1 MISCSH
7 LLLDLFSQT
16 EENLE
21 LTDNEIGDKGAQQLA
36 DAIRKN
42 TVSWTLFTY
51 LRCIHTFLHRNSPN
65 STSQRTT
72 LAIRELNIWLML
84 SCIARW
90 ISFYSHLSRLHLHF
104 FTQTLTTFDLS
115 CNKIGDDGVQ
125 SLADA
130 IRNNEVKICS
140 FISLIL
146 IWIFSCRHSPKSI
159 SRTMKSEIKGLIISP
174 MLFNTTQYT
183 SFFLYI
189 TS

>member
-1 MISCSH
+1 MV
-7 LLLDLFSQT
+7 LDLFSQT
-16 EENLE
+16 EENLD
-21 LTDNEIGDKGAQQLA
+21 LTHNEIGDKGAQQLA

-84 SCIARW
+84 SYIAKW
-90 ISFYSHLSRLHLHF
+90 ISFSLHLLRLHLHL

-115 CNKIGDDGVQ
+115 CNRIGDDGVQ

-130 IRNNEVKICS
+130 IRNNEVYMSAIIS
-140 FISLIL
+140 FIL
-146 IWIFSCRHSPKSI
+146 IWSFSCRHSPKSI
-159 SRTMKSEIKGLIISP
+159 SRTMKSEIKGLTISP

-183 SFFLYI
+183 SFFLYV